1 MKLNELFTEADP
13 NELGSMNDKMK
24 DVLSKVDSDDKA
36 KEKAAVDAADKEKLA
51 NKIKYSDS
59 DEMKEYIKLL
69 KSHDWTYQYSDDHS
83 VWKRGSAEADAIRS
97 LGDKVDP
104 DRELYKKHSPFYDD
118 VKDESIGEGSLDQ
131 FRNLYRKSIGSDDD
145 AVTLRELIKVINDDS
160 LWSDEFPQLKQFT
173 SDSPDSGSRIV
184 TAKDI
189 PGNSADEKIEALVK
203 AIDDDEWVDDTAKHL
218 MRSFTLDDDVKD
230 ESQYTPTRDKED
242 YFAKKKALQDL
253 QADPNTAKDPELQK
267 ELIKRKKALDKD
279 TNEHLDLLDIIKL
292 AGMEE
297 SATAGATSAGNIAS
311 IPNPQLSPGNARGKK
326 SYTGDPWGGKS
337 GTKSPSQPKVKQ
349 PKTAQGT
356 AKNALDM
363 KNSIFGENPVRR

>member
-13 NELGSMNDKMK
+13 STLGSMNDKMK
-24 DVLSKVDSDDKA
+24 DVLSKVDGDDKA
-36 KEKAAVDAADKEKLA
+36 KEKASVDAADKEKLA

-59 DEMKEYIKLL
+59 PEMEEYIKML
-69 KSHDWTYQYSDDHS
+69 KSHDWTYDYSDDHS

-118 VKDESIGEGSLDQ
+118 VKDES
-131 FRNLYRKSIGSDDD
+131 
-145 AVTLRELIKVINDDS
+145 
-160 LWSDEFPQLKQFT
+160 
-173 SDSPDSGSRIV
+173 
-184 TAKDI
+184 
-189 PGNSADEKIEALVK
+189 
-203 AIDDDEWVDDTAKHL
+203 
-218 MRSFTLDDDVKD
+218 
-230 ESQYTPTRDKED
+230 QYTPTKDKED
-242 YFAKKKALQDL
+242 YLEKRKALQDL

-297 SATAGATSAGNIAS
+297 SATAGATSSGNIAS
-311 IPNPQLSPGNARGKK
+311 IANPHLSPGKARGKK

-337 GTKSPSQPKVKQ
+337 GTKAPPQPKVKQ
-349 PKTAQGT
+349 PKAANGT